1 MITQTIWQTYL
12 ELAHSASRCGDNDFA
27 RQMFDAANIEAQK
40 LHVHAA
46 GVTQQV
52 QGLAQLYEE
61 QGRYKEAESLHKKCL
76 TENQQVLGKDHPDL
90 VPILDALA
98 DLYVRHNKELHAEP
112 LVKRAL
118 GILEMTHGDGA
129 HLTDRLFKLA
139 SIWRRQGRIDAAQ
152 ELFSRAGRLQANF

>member
-12 ELAHSASRCGDNDFA
+12 ELAHSAARYGDKDFA
-27 RQMFDAANIEAQK
+27 RQMFDAANTEAQK

-52 QGLAQLYEE
+52 QELAQLFED
-61 QGRYKEAESLHKKCL
+61 QGRYKEAESLYKKCL
-76 TENQQVLGKDHPDL
+76 VENQQVLGKDDPEL

-98 DLYVRHNKELHAEP
+98 DLYVRQNKELHAEP

-118 GILEMTHGDGA
+118 FILEVTHGDGL
-129 HLTDRLFKLA
+129 HLADRLYKLA

-152 ELFSRAGRLQANF
+152 ELFFRAGKFLKS